1 MARGLGKGLNVGKG
15 LNAFFPEMKVG
26 LEETIQEIKLKEIRP
41 NPYQPRKTFEQEAI
55 NELKESILQHGI
67 LQPIVVRKSIKGY
80 EIVVGERRFRAATE
94 AKLTAIPA
102 VIRDL
107 SEQQMMELAL
117 LENLQREDL
126 TPIEEAQAYQTLM
139 EQLNFTQEA
148 LAKRL
153 GKSRPHIANHIRL
166 LSLPKPIQQLIS
178 DGKLSMGHGRTLLG
192 LKNKD
197 KLNSLVEKIIRE
209 HMNVRQVELIVQQ
222 LNNVSRENKKKKPE
236 KDVFI
241 KERET
246 YLQEYFGTAV
256 TIKKQKKK
264 GKIEIEFF
272 SQDDL
277 DRILELLQAQQS
289 S

>member
-1 MARGLGKGLNVGKG
+1 MARGLGKGINALFANVEVGK
-15 LNAFFPEMKVG
+15 
-26 LEETIQEIKLKEIRP
+26 EEIVQEINLNEIRP

-67 LQPIVVRKSIKGY
+67 LQPIVVRKSIKGF
-80 EIVVGERRFRAATE
+80 EIVVGERRFRAAKE
-94 AKLTAIPA
+94 AKLTVIPA
-102 VIRDL
+102 VVREL
-107 SEQQMMELAL
+107 TEQQMMELAL

-126 TPIEEAQAYQTLM
+126 TPIEEGQAYQMLM
-139 EQLNFTQEA
+139 EKLNFTQEA

-166 LSLPKPIQQLIS
+166 LTLPNQIQQLIS
-178 DGKLSMGHGRTLLG
+178 EGKLSMGQGRTRLG
-192 LKNKD
+192 LKKKD
-197 KLNSLVEKIIRE
+197 HVKPLVEKIIRE
-209 HMNVRQVELIVQQ
+209 QLNVRQVEGIVQQ
-222 LNNVSRENKKKKPE
+222 LNNNVPRETKKNKPE

-246 YLQEYFGTAV
+246 YLQEYFGTSV

-277 DRILELLQAQQS
+277 ERILELLNSQQS

>member
-1 MARGLGKGLNVGKG
+1 
-15 LNAFFPEMKVG
+15 MKVG

-153 GKSRPHIANHIRL
+153 GKSRPHIANHLRL

-197 KLNSLVEKIIRE
+197 KLNSLIEKIIRE
-209 HMNVRQVELIVQQ
+209 HLNVRQVELIVQQ
-222 LNNVSRENKKKKPE
+222 LNNVTRETKKKKPE

>member
-1 MARGLGKGLNVGKG
+1 MARGLGKGINALFSNVEIG
-15 LNAFFPEMKVG
+15 N
-26 LEETIQEIKLKEIRP
+26 EETVQEIKLSEIRP

-55 NELKESILQHGI
+55 NELKESILHHGI

-80 EIVVGERRFRAATE
+80 EIVVGERRFRAAKE
-94 AKLTAIPA
+94 AKFTVIPA
-102 VIRDL
+102 VIREL
-107 SEQQMMELAL
+107 TEQQMMELAL

-126 TPIEEAQAYQTLM
+126 TPIEEAQAYQMLM
-139 EQLNFTQEA
+139 EKLNFTQEA

-153 GKSRPHIANHIRL
+153 GKSRPHIANHVRL
-166 LSLPKPIQQLIS
+166 LTLPKQIQQYIS
-178 DGKLSMGHGRTLLG
+178 EGKLSMGHGLTLLG
-192 LKNKD
+192 LKKKD
-197 KLNSLVEKIIRE
+197 HVKPLVEKIIRE
-209 HMNVRQVELIVQQ
+209 QLNVRQVELLVQQ
-222 LNNVSRENKKKKPE
+222 LNNNVPRETKKNKPE

-246 YLQEYFGTAV
+246 YLQEYFGTSV

-277 DRILELLQAQQS
+277 ERILELLNAQQS